1 MDELMEA
8 YERFKGDLPM
18 KMTVKWIP
26 SGIPRWRIHILGI
39 GMCSRGGCMELVC
52 VEDKDK
58 QRCIEKA
65 IDCMAKRRVP
75 EMAARTSKY

>member
-8 YERFKGDLPM
+8 YERFKGSRPM
-18 KMTVKWIP
+18 KMSIKWIP
-26 SGIPRWRIHILGI
+26 SGIPRWRIHILEI
-39 GMCSRGGCMELVC
+39 GTCKRGGCMELLC

-65 IDCMAKRRVP
+65 IDYMEKRKRAENP
-75 EMAARTSKY
+75 GA